1 MATDATKEARSR
13 RSRVPKLKAEDP
25 GTEAK
30 RISSAILEVL
40 AGARSPVDAAGALG
54 ITLPRYYALEARAL
68 EGFLGALRP
77 RARGRRRTPERE
89 QEVLRLEVERLEREG
104 GRLRALLRAAE
115 RTVGLKPP
123 EPRKK
128 EPGKKRRR
136 RRPTARALKAVEAI
150 RALPGENPVDAKTV
164 KEHPVRA
171 GGGGDHPPRV
181 ESA

>member
-1 MATDATKEARSR
+1 MTTEASKPRAR
-13 RSRVPKLKAEDP
+13 RSRVPKLRSGDP
-25 GTEAK
+25 GVEAK
-30 RISSAILEVL
+30 RTSSAILEVL
-40 AGARSPVDAAGALG
+40 AGQRTPLDAAEALG

-68 EGFLGALRP
+68 EGFLAALKP
-77 RARGRRRTPERE
+77 RARGRRRSAERE

-104 GRLRALLRAAE
+104 ARLRALLRAAE
-115 RTVGLKPP
+115 RTLGLKPP
-123 EPRKK
+123 EPPKK

-150 RALPGENPVDAKTV
+150 RALPGENPVDGKPT

-181 ESA
+181 GSA

>member
-1 MATDATKEARSR
+1 MTDLTKEARSK
-13 RSRVPKLKAEDP
+13 RSRIPKLKAEDP

-54 ITLPRYYALEARAL
+54 ISLPRYYALEARAL

-77 RARGRRRTPERE
+77 RARGRRPTPERE
-89 QEVLRLEVERLEREG
+89 KEVLRLEVERLEREG

-123 EPRKK
+123 EPQKK

-150 RALPGENPVDAKTV
+150 RALPGENPVDSKTAR
-164 KEHPVRA
+164 EHPVRA

>member
-1 MATDATKEARSR
+1 
-13 RSRVPKLKAEDP
+13 
-25 GTEAK
+25 
-30 RISSAILEVL
+30 
-40 AGARSPVDAAGALG
+40 
-54 ITLPRYYALEARAL
+54 
-68 EGFLGALRP
+68 
-77 RARGRRRTPERE
+77 
-89 QEVLRLEVERLEREG
+89 VLRLDVERLERECA
-104 GRLRALLRAAE
+104 RLRALLRIAE

-150 RALPGENPVDAKTV
+150 RALPGENPVDARTE

>member
-1 MATDATKEARSR
+1 MTAETKERPR
-13 RSRVPKLKAEDP
+13 RSRVPKLRAEDP
-25 GTEAK
+25 GAEAK
-30 RISSAILEVL
+30 RTSSAILEVL
-40 AGARSPVDAAGALG
+40 AGARSPVDAAAALG

-68 EGFLGALRP
+68 AGFLAALRP

-150 RALPGENPVDAKTV
+150 RALPGENPVDAKTA

-171 GGGGDHPPRV
+171 GGGGDHSPRV

>member
-1 MATDATKEARSR
+1 MSESPKKAR
-13 RSRVPKLKAEDP
+13 RSRVPKLKGEDP
-25 GTEAK
+25 GEDAK
-30 RISSAILEVL
+30 RLSSAILEVL
-40 AGARSPVDAAGALG
+40 AGQRTPLDAAGALG

-68 EGFLGALRP
+68 EGFIASLRP

-89 QEVLRLEVERLEREG
+89 REGLRRDIERLEREG

-128 EPGKKRRR
+128 EPGMKRRR
-136 RRPTARALKAVEAI
+136 RRPTARALKAAEAI
-150 RALPGENPVDAKTV
+150 RALGSENALDLQKV

-171 GGGGDHPPRV
+171 GGGGDHPPRADV
-181 ESA
+181 G